1 MGFHLRHR
9 EARVKQ
15 TLADRRWGDLL
26 LYPVKKLQP
35 LSWV

>member
-15 TLADRRWGDLL
+15 TLADGRWGDLL
-26 LYPVKKLQP
+26 LYTVKKPQP